1 MKDSTE
7 EYREGLSKTESF
19 LLASLARSDKNVFT
33 TADAREVLG
42 RDASGVMHSLMRKK
56 WVLSL
61 KKGLYV
67 IVPLEAGVRGAEG
80 FIVHSFVVASYLAD
94 PGCIAFWSA
103 LNYHGLSDQ
112 IPVDTFVQTTTA
124 KKPVRFLNSSIVFV
138 QLKPEK
144 IFGIER
150 IEIDGREI
158 SITNREKT
166 VADCLDHP
174 EHSGGIE
181 EVARSIFF
189 AQGELDFSKV
199 RKYARKMGNLTVFK
213 RLGYILDRTGLLTE
227 QDDVFRGI
235 GLSKGYSVL
244 DPLGPRRGRYNERWK
259 VIANVEIDPERWMY

>member
-33 TADAREVLG
+33 STDAREALG

-56 WVLSL
+56 WVLPL

-67 IVPLEAGVRGAEG
+67 AVPLEAGVRGAED

-94 PGCIAFWSA
+94 PYCIAFWSA
-103 LNYHGLSDQ
+103 LNHHGLSDQ
-112 IPVDTFVQTTTA
+112 IPLDTFVQTTTA
-124 KKPVRFLNSSIVFV
+124 KKPVKFLNSFIVFV
-138 QLKPEK
+138 QLKREK
-144 IFGIER
+144 IFGIEK
-150 IEIDGREI
+150 IEMEGREI
-158 SITNREKT
+158 SITNKEKT

-189 AQGELDFSKV
+189 AHNELDFSRV
-199 RKYARKMGNLTVFK
+199 RKYARNMGNLTVFK
-213 RLGYILDRTGLLTE
+213 RLGYVLERTGLLNE
-227 QDDVFRGI
+227 YDDVFKGI
-235 GLSKGYSVL
+235 RLSKGYSVL
-244 DPLGPRRGRYNERWK
+244 DPLGPKKGKYNERWK